1 MTELK
6 VGVIGCGRH
15 SESDFE
21 EIKKD
26 QRLHLSAIAEVDPE
40 RLEES
45 ASTHKPD
52 SSFSDYQ
59 DMLQKTK
66 LDLVYVLTNPGHL
79 LPIVNSCLEEGI
91 NTSVEKSPGMNST
104 ETQLMADAE
113 KKSKAKAIV
122 SFNRRYYPEV
132 LAVRQ
137 EIQKSGGAVHVAA
150 TYNKPMTALSPM
162 QFTPVVPDPVIA
174 DSIHHVD
181 LLRWLAGSDL
191 KSAAN
196 PIEVYSTVQDG
207 TRPGAHRHN
216 ASIKFDTGA
225 IGSMMSHYGVG
236 YRIQRAE
243 AHAEDLSFYIELTT
257 RDRRVEY
264 YRDGE
269 EIVDKLDL
277 ESVGG
282 PEYNET
288 RHFVDCI
295 LEDKIPWSN
304 LDDSIQTM
312 RLCESIRAGHK
323 GPL

>member
-1 MTELK
+1 MIELK

-15 SESDFE
+15 SESHFE

-26 QRLHLSAIAEVDPE
+26 QRLHLSAVAEVDPVK
-40 RLEES
+40 LEES
-45 ASTHKPD
+45 ASIHKPD
-52 SSFSDYQ
+52 HSFSDYQ
-59 DMLQKTK
+59 DMLQKTE

-79 LPIVNSCLEEGI
+79 LPIVSACLEEDI
-91 NTSVEKSPGMNST
+91 NTSVEKSPGMNSS

-113 KKSKAKAIV
+113 KRSKAKAIV

-150 TYNKPMTALSPM
+150 TYNKPMADLSHM

-181 LLRWLAGSDL
+181 LLRWLAGSDME
-191 KSAAN
+191 SAAN
-196 PIEVYSTVQDG
+196 AVEVYSAVQDG
-207 TRPGAHRHN
+207 IRPGAHRHN
-216 ASIKFDTGA
+216 ASVKFDTGT

-236 YRIQRAE
+236 YRIQRTE
-243 AHAEDLSFYIELTT
+243 AHAEDLSFYIDLTT
-257 RDRRVEY
+257 KDRRIEY